1 MNKSFYFQHD
11 YNASNDFKI
20 LFLRQQLGIEA
31 YGIYWYII
39 EQLAQSNGRM
49 PLKIVPVIAM
59 QIQTTADK
67 VSAVIKNY
75 DLFTIEDDDFFS
87 IRLLQQIEWRR
98 DLSESG
104 KRGGLK
110 SAEIRKNKA
119 PLQATLEA
127 KSKQR
132 KGDIGDIGNFERW
145 GDQIVNNE
153 DQYWEQMKGRKVLRA
168 EMDSFISVA
177 VRNKWKIESQQ
188 EFRISLRGFKS
199 SDIATPDKVN
209 YKYQ

>member
-75 DLFTIEDDDFFS
+75 DLFTIEDDYFFS

-98 DLSESG
+98 DLSKSG
-104 KRGGLK
+104 KLGGLK

-119 PLQATLEA
+119 TLQAPLEA

-153 DQYWEQMKGRKVLRA
+153 DQYWEQMKGRKVLRS

-209 YKYQ
+209 YKIQ